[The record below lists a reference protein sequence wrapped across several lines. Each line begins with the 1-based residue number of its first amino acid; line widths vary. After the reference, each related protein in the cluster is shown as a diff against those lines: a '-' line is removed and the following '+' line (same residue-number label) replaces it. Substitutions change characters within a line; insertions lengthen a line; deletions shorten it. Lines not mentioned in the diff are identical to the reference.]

1 MLGLYLTLAL
11 LNIFLEAVVSKQTT
25 FYLIFLETPILWCH
39 IHVVWRAIAN
49 LVRVDLCLLV
59 CRNVAAC
66 LLLLFCQVGILD
78 LCLRGILR
86 KWIDVLIIIIWL
98 LQVLDHLGLGH
109 PLLPPLLLKFNL
121 LLLNGPLLV
130 LDQKWSDHRRLA
142 LQFPHLLHVLLFIL
156 ELFLEVFS
164 ETLELLAFHVDRL
177 QKLLACKQPADFF
190 LSAFIVLED
199 WD

>member
-1 MLGLYLTLAL
+1 MVGR
-11 LNIFLEAVVSKQTT
+11 AVT
-25 FYLIFLETPILWCH
+25 
-39 IHVVWRAIAN
+39 N
-49 LVRVDLCLLV
+49 LVRVNLCLLV
-59 CRNVAAC
+59 CRNVTAG

-86 KWIDVLIIIIWL
+86 KRVNVLIVIVWL
-98 LQVLDHLGLGH
+98 RQVLDHLGLGH

-130 LDQKWSDHRRLA
+130 LDQKWCDHRRLA

-156 ELFLEVFS
+156 ELFLKMFS
-164 ETLELLAFHVDRL
+164 KSLKLLTFHIDRL
-177 QKLLACKQPADFF
+177 QKLLACKQPANFF
-190 LSAFIVLED
+190 LSVFIVLED